1 MIPSNVRAGLQT
13 RLQTIS
19 GRRVLDIVPDSVN
32 IPTQGAVA
40 VVGMLDLNFDF
51 SMNRGYDQAT
61 CSILVIVGRM
71 NESTAQDRLDG
82 YLSSS
87 GATSVKAAIE
97 GDKTLGGVAQT
108 LILDGGMSIGSLTVA
123 EADFL
128 QVSCSLLVHA

>member
-1 MIPSNVRAGLQT
+1 MIPSDVRAGLQT

-19 GRRVLDIVPDSVN
+19 GMRVLDTVPDSVN

-82 YLSSS
+82 YLASS

-97 GDKTLGGVAQT
+97 GDKTLGGAVATLRVTQATSGMITVANIDYISYRYEVT
-108 LILDGGMSIGSLTVA
+108 LIG
-123 EADFL
+123 
-128 QVSCSLLVHA
+128 